1 MLEKFK
7 TLINTLPLDKIVH
20 FLIGALIAAMLIPF
34 GFKLAIA
41 AVFVA
46 AFGKEFLDY
55 AMGKEF
61 DYMDFIWTVVGGL
74 LFVIYSI
81 KLVPLFLA

>member
-1 MLEKFK
+1 MLSNFK
-7 TLINTLPLDKIVH
+7 TFLNTLPLDKIVH
-20 FLIGALIAAMLIPF
+20 FLVGALIAAIVLPF
-34 GFKLAIA
+34 GVHYAMLAVLIS
-41 AVFVA
+41 
-46 AFGKEFLDY
+46 AFGKELLDF
-55 AMGKEF
+55 ALGKEF